1 MVDVLISIH
10 GLTSFK
16 DTVQFSFKSE
26 SVSMFVSYNF
36 HLKSNQ
42 IYRPDVFRFTLFI
55 SRVQIER
62 R

>member
-1 MVDVLISIH
+1 
-10 GLTSFK
+10 
-16 DTVQFSFKSE
+16 
-26 SVSMFVSYNF
+26 MFVSYNF